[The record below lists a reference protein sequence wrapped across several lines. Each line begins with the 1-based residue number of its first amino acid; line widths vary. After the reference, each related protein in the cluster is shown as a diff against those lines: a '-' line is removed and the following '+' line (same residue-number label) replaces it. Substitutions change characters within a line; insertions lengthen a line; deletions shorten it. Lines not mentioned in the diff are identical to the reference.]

1 MQILK
6 TPAQV
11 LKAKRPPEQKV
22 ASFAI
27 VIPGLTTAG
36 LYLRIDTYKGE
47 DRARYYLPH
56 PRTGKPVFLGSRE
69 RVSVVEAYASML
81 TAQADALLHGD
92 QRPSVARVTL
102 SQAFDEWM
110 ASREQ
115 TTTNE
120 LYRSFW
126 RNHFAPH
133 CERRLLKDL
142 DAAVVTGVI
151 RAAQEAGCPRTVLP
165 RGVWFFKQLSIY
177 AEVNHSLKGARLPP
191 DFQLSHILGKDAPA
205 PSTRRQVTTDEAG
218 FRALFDLLPD
228 DTEGD
233 AVRFLMLTGTRK
245 METLAATWDEIE
257 DLKTWTIPGER
268 MKQGEPHT
276 VYLMSM
282 HREILRRSPTY
293 KRRAER
299 DENGK
304 GPLVWPAKNGHGM
317 TANRPNKL
325 LAKLKATGT
334 DDNGEIHRLTP
345 HDLRRSFSTIVR
357 TSEDDG
363 GPGID
368 ADLVD
373 LMTSHN
379 LKADALRDTY
389 QRQAKIYAAALR
401 RAWGKVSNWW
411 QQLEEDAEE
420 PMRHIQ

>member
-22 ASFAI
+22 ASFAV

-36 LYLRIDTYKGE
+36 LYLRIDTCKGE

-69 RVSVVEAYASML
+69 RMTVVEAYAAML

-102 SQAFDEWM
+102 DNAFNEWM
-110 ASREQ
+110 ASRDK

-133 CERRLLKDL
+133 CDRLLLKDL

-151 RAAQEAGCPRTVLP
+151 RKAQEAGCPRTVLP
-165 RGVWFFKQLSIY
+165 RGVWFFKQLSVY

-191 DFQLSHILGKDAPA
+191 AFQLFHILGKDTPV
-205 PSTRRQVTTDEAG
+205 PSGQRQVTTDEAG
-218 FRALFDLLPD
+218 FRNLFERLPD

-245 METLAATWDEIE
+245 METLGMDWSEID
-257 DLKTWTIPGER
+257 DLKTWTIPAER

-276 VYLMSM
+276 VYLTSM
-282 HREILRRSPTY
+282 HRQILRRSPTY
-293 KRRAER
+293 KKRA
-299 DENGK
+299 G
-304 GPLVWPAKNGHGM
+304 LVWPAKNGHGM

-325 LAKLKATGT
+325 LEKLKANGT

-345 HDLRRSFSTIVR
+345 HDLRRSFSTLIR
-357 TSEDDG
+357 ACEDEG

-373 LMTSHN
+373 LMTAHN
-379 LKADALRDTY
+379 LKADAIRDTY

-411 QQLEEDAEE
+411 QKLEEDAEE